1 MPRSNSNTNKPLSG
15 PASDPFEH
23 ELDEAEAAS
32 LDEAIAPID
41 DAHTTEDDHHPAGS
55 DQQTGLG
62 QPPASYKGVIDRRLG
77 LDRRDMAGS
86 KPPTG
91 LERRR
96 GRGRR
101 LSDFHRSAEEGE
113 MTQEQFMFLMAI
125 DAFKKGNNVTF
136 PAWSDVLEVIRL
148 LGYRK
153 VQPSAVNLGRA
164 EDWTE
169 PPESPHKVRT
179 DKQLERHAAAR
190 AAFRK
195 GDEAA

>member
-1 MPRSNSNTNKPLSG
+1 MPRHPRDTENKRL
-15 PASDPFEH
+15 PARTAEGLEH
-23 ELDEAEAAS
+23 ELDEAESAL
-32 LDEAIAPID
+32 LDEAIAPISSTDTGD
-41 DAHTTEDDHHPAGS
+41 DEHEP
-55 DQQTGLG
+55 QQETARD
-62 QPPASYKGVIDRRLG
+62 QPPAGYTGGVVDRRLG
-77 LDRRDMAGS
+77 LDRRNMPGHT
-86 KPPTG
+86 PPTG

-153 VQPSAVNLGRA
+153 VQKSAVDLGRA

-169 PPESPHKVRT
+169 PPESSHNVRT
-179 DKQLERHAAAR
+179 DKQLQRHAVAR
-190 AAFRK
+190 AAFK
-195 GDEAA
+195 KSDEAA